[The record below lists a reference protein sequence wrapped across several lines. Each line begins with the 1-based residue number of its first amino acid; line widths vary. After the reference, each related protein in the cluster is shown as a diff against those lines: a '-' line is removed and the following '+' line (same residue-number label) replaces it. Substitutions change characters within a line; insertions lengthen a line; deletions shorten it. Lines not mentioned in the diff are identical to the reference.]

1 METAGIV
8 LLCCLRLTP
17 HPLPL
22 DVILHDSA
30 NVAARDLANARRQI
44 DAIFLEAGIAVTW
57 RAANRPR
64 DASDP
69 FQVIVLLRKQAPEWT
84 PKGRPVMGMAL
95 AADNRRG
102 VTSIYYGSIAG
113 VAHRYTQPLP
123 ALLAV
128 TIAHEI
134 GHLLLPHPAHV
145 VEGIMR
151 ADWEGDDLRHAAMQP
166 LRFTAEQ
173 AASMRLKISAAR

>member
-1 METAGIV
+1 
-8 LLCCLRLTP
+8 
-17 HPLPL
+17 
-22 DVILHDSA
+22 
-30 NVAARDLANARRQI
+30 
-44 DAIFLEAGIAVTW
+44 
-57 RAANRPR
+57 
-64 DASDP
+64 
-69 FQVIVLLRKQAPEWT
+69 
-84 PKGRPVMGMAL
+84 MAL